1 MKLTTAQ
8 LDRAAGVLVTTAV
21 GDALGAGY
29 EFGPALPATM
39 PITMKGGGPF
49 GFAPAEW
56 TDDTS
61 MAIVIATSL
70 LDALDAG
77 HSPAGARSLASMV
90 TGWQDWAAGSKDVG
104 AQTSSVLH
112 RASQLMAEG
121 SRPDEAAFVAA
132 RAHHEATGRSAGN
145 GSLMRTAPLALAFL
159 NSEADLWEAA
169 AAVSTLTHYELDAT
183 EACQLWT
190 AAIRHAVLT
199 GELDVRVGLSWLTDE
214 RAELWRSRI
223 AVAEASQPCDFTSN
237 GWVVEAFQGAW
248 SAIFH
253 AVAANG
259 VGPDSLR
266 FALENAVR
274 GGNDTDT
281 VAAIAGGLIGAAAG
295 YSAIPEEWRRKLHG
309 WGADGERELMA
320 LALELVAGGRKFGT
334 WPRIPAMDYGDWRG
348 IGTVVQHP
356 DDTEVWIGGS
366 AQLPF
371 LGSAEAATECGLPAA
386 LGEVSAVV
394 SLCRIGRDDAP
405 AVAAEN
411 HVTFWLVDSA
421 DPAENA
427 HLEFVL
433 RDAAQAVAQFRAE
446 GHTVY
451 LHCVQAE
458 SRTPTVA
465 ALYGALLGGSAL
477 ESLDRVSRELPNPH
491 PNAAFM
497 EVLRHSDGQA
507 LGHTS

>member
-29 EFGPALPATM
+29 EFGPAIPSSM
-39 PITMKGGGPF
+39 PIIMKGGGPF
-49 GFAPAEW
+49 GFTPAEW

-61 MAIVIATSL
+61 MAIIIATSL
-70 LDALDAG
+70 LDALEAG

-90 TGWQDWAAGSKDVG
+90 TGWQHWAADSKDVG

-112 RASQLMAEG
+112 RAALLMTEG
-121 SRPDEAAFVAA
+121 SAPAAAACVAA

-145 GSLMRTAPLALAFL
+145 GSLMRTAPLALVFV
-159 NSEADLWEAA
+159 NSEADLWDAA

-199 GELDVRVGLSWLTDE
+199 GEVNARVGLSWLTDE

-223 AVAEASQPCDFTSN
+223 AVAEDSQPCDFTSN

-253 AVAANG
+253 AVAGNG
-259 VGPDSLR
+259 VGPESLR
-266 FALENAVR
+266 LTLENAVR

-295 YSAIPEEWRRKLHG
+295 YSAIPAEWRRKLHG

-320 LALELVAGGRKFGT
+320 LAFELLAGGRKQGS
-334 WPRIPAMDYGDWRG
+334 WPRTPAMDYSDWRG

-356 DDTEVWIGGS
+356 CDAGVWIGGS

-371 LGSAEAATECGLPAA
+371 LGSAEAATERGLPAA

-394 SLCRIGRDDAP
+394 SLCRIGQDEAP
-405 AVAAEN
+405 AVTAEN

-421 DPAENA
+421 DLAENP

-433 RDAAQAVAQFRAE
+433 RDAARTVAQFRAE

-465 ALYGALLGGSAL
+465 ALYGALADGTAF
-477 ESLDRVSRELPNPH
+477 ESLQRVIRALPNAH

-497 EVLRHSDGQA
+497 NVLRHAHASI
-507 LGHTS
+507 